1 MSPTS
6 PESRERV
13 QKLQTSLR
21 KHFDIAMNKM
31 DANHRPFADPNPNAR
46 FRILHSGMYIT
57 GLTDVKMDEMISKV
71 RENDGNKR
79 YREFGN
85 LLDDAEIRP
94 ASWRN
99 PSQSDIS
106 LDMSRS
112 SGRQQHGSLMEA
124 NELESDSSRNSEIFQ
139 RKPFELPNHQSPKQE
154 RFQESES
161 DLEEQIR
168 QALEGFVYEEE
179 EETPHE
185 PFVESLKPANDHS
198 NSHIKPESP
207 VKLPSHD
214 QENLVLEEE
223 SLGSPAPHEE
233 EDTFRES
240 FRPDSDHSAG
250 KIKDE
255 SISNDEEET
264 LESDSGQP
272 PPPQEEEEPLSNS
285 FQPTRVHS
293 DDKTLSNEEE
303 ETLESDSEQRPL
315 PQEEEEDSFESPRDI
330 PSLHGSSRSLDMEE
344 PLSSSVSGVLPEV
357 SIQPDAEEEE
367 DDSEILFP
375 EIQIIPSNV
384 DADSNQFEE
393 DEEIESVFPAIGI
406 ASESSQNSPRLGDS
420 TDLKSVIE
428 AAEQS
433 LRLQQNDMADEAYL
447 DDFSDFLNQA
457 TDVSQPSP
465 EIEEPLP
472 ADSRDYQSPI
482 MNVTPDFSSSS
493 SHKDDRTE
501 LGVDLIS
508 PEPSPRSN
516 DPPVGSFYGNGD
528 GDDAAEEDPIL
539 DQVMEISSSDSV
551 TELIKPPQ
559 TSPTSMAHKCSGSE
573 SKGSVVLEAQG
584 ECLRR
589 LSNLDSSDVQ
599 FDLLQEE
606 ESNEQ

>member
-31 DANHRPFADPNPNAR
+31 DANHRPFAEPNPNAR

-71 RENDGNKR
+71 REKDGNKR

-85 LLDDAEIRP
+85 LLDEPEIRP

-99 PSQSDIS
+99 PSQSDTS
-106 LDMSRS
+106 LGLSRS
-112 SGRQQHGSLMEA
+112 PGRQQHGSLMEA
-124 NELESDSSRNSEIFQ
+124 NELESDSSQNSDILQ
-139 RKPFELPNHQSPKQE
+139 RKQFELPNRQSPKQE

-179 EETPHE
+179 EEEIVDE
-185 PFVESLKPANDHS
+185 PFVESLKPPYGHS
-198 NSHIKPESP
+198 NSNLKPKSP
-207 VKLPSHD
+207 VKLPSYN
-214 QENLVLEEE
+214 QE
-223 SLGSPAPHEE
+223 SLDSPAPHQEE
-233 EDTFRES
+233 ETFCES
-240 FRPDSDHSAG
+240 FQMASDHSDDN
-250 KIKDE
+250 IKDV
-255 SISNDEEET
+255 SVYNDEEET
-264 LESDSGQP
+264 PDSDSEQP
-272 PPPQEEEEPLSNS
+272 PPPQEEEETFGES
-285 FQPTRVHS
+285 FQPASLHS
-293 DDKTLSNEEE
+293 QDNIKDETLSHDEVEA
-303 ETLESDSEQRPL
+303 LESDSEQNPSS
-315 PQEEEEDSFESPRDI
+315 QEEEEHSNESPRDI
-330 PSLHGSSRSLDMEE
+330 PSLHGSSRSLDIED
-344 PLSSSVSGVLPEV
+344 PLSSSVSAVLPEV
-357 SIQPDAEEEE
+357 SIQPEAEEEE

-375 EIQIIPSNV
+375 EIQIIPSNF
-384 DADSNQFEE
+384 DTESNQFEY

-406 ASESSQNSPRLGDS
+406 ASESSQNSPRLSDS
-420 TDLKSVIE
+420 TDLKSTIE

-433 LRLQQNDMADEAYL
+433 LRLQQNDVADEAYL
-447 DDFSDFLNQA
+447 DDFNDFLNQV
-457 TDVSQPSP
+457 TVSQPNP
-465 EIEEPLP
+465 QPEEPLP

-528 GDDAAEEDPIL
+528 GDGDDAAEEDPIL

-559 TSPTSMAHKCSGSE
+559 TSPTSMVHKCSGSE